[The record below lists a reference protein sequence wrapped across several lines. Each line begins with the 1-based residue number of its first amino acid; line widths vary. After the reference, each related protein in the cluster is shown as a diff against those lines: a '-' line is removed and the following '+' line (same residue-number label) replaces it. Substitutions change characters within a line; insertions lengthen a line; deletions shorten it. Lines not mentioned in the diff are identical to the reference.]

1 MTTAFFYWIE
11 KILPAKIRPLV
22 IDKIKAIFSILA
34 DDDGSQDKRSERTAL
49 VAFAVRVMSAALAFI
64 IQVILARVMGQFEYG
79 IYVFVWVFVV
89 MAGNLSC
96 LGFHSSVIKLIGQY
110 QEADDL
116 NHIRGLASGARI
128 FAILVATCVAL
139 SGVAFIY
146 FFADLVPTYY
156 LVPIMLGAFA
166 LPMIALGDMLDG
178 TSRAHNWPFIALS
191 PTYLM
196 RPLLILLLFISAF
209 VMDFETSAQTALIC
223 AIMAAY
229 ITSLTQFVIVTRK
242 LNHTY
247 KKGNRSWDMSAWVKA
262 ALPIFVIESLN
273 FLMTNADV
281 LIVGFALPPDQVAI
295 YYAAAKVMA
304 LVHFVYFAVKASAG
318 PKFSELAAK
327 GNITGLEAAA
337 QQSAKWCFW
346 PTLLLGSIVV
356 LMGPFLLSLFGS
368 GFSEGHTVMVIL
380 LIGILLKSLL
390 GPGEVLLVMVNQHRV
405 CAFIYAIAFSTN
417 LILNMILIPH
427 YGINGAAMATSLA
440 IVFETIL
447 LYGTIRSRIGITM
460 FAFCRPNPQSALNA
474 STSKTIESQTKKSAD
489 NVHERSILKKIKGAS

>member
-11 KILPAKIRPLV
+11 KTLPAKVRPLV
-22 IDKIKAIFSILA
+22 IGKIKAIFSIFA
-34 DDDGSQDKRSERTAL
+34 GEDGAQDTRSERTAL
-49 VAFAVRVMSAALAFI
+49 VAFAVRVISAALAFV

-116 NHIRGLASGARI
+116 NHIRGLASGSRI
-128 FAILVATCVAL
+128 FSMLVATCVAL
-139 SGVAFIY
+139 TGVAFIH

-156 LVPIMLGAFA
+156 LVPIMLGAIA

-178 TSRAHNWPFIALS
+178 TSRAHNWPFVALS

-196 RPLLILLLFISAF
+196 RPLLILLLFLSAF
-209 VMDFETSAQTALIC
+209 LMDFETSAQTALIC

-229 ITSLTQFVIVTRK
+229 ITSLTQFFIVTRK

-247 KKGNRSWDMSAWVKA
+247 KKGERSQDMRAWLQA
-262 ALPIFVIESLN
+262 TLPIFVIESLN

-295 YYAAAKVMA
+295 YYATAKIMA

-327 GNITGLEAAA
+327 GNITELEAAA
-337 QQSAKWCFW
+337 QQSARWCFW
-346 PTLLLGSIVV
+346 PTLLVGSVVV

-368 GFSEGHTVMVIL
+368 GFSQGHMVMAIL
-380 LIGILLKSLL
+380 LMGILLKALL
-390 GPGEVLLVMVNQHRV
+390 GPGEVLLVMVNQQRI
-405 CAFIYAIAFSTN
+405 CALIYAIAFSAN
-417 LILNMILIPH
+417 LLLNMILIPQ
-427 YGINGAAMATSLA
+427 YGINGAAFATTLA
-440 IVFETIL
+440 MVFETIL
-447 LYGTIRSRIGITM
+447 LYLLIKSRVGIAM
-460 FAFCRPNPQSALNA
+460 FAFCRQNPQSALNA
-474 STSKTIESQTKKSAD
+474 SAFKVSESETKNSMRAQP
-489 NVHERSILKKIKGAS
+489 VLKKNKGAS